1 MCKRRNVQ
9 ASARGFTILEVL
21 IGVVVMTI
29 GMIGIFGM
37 QALAIQTN
45 RAAYDM
51 RVATELAETTL
62 ERISRDTMQWTAAGA
77 WPANTYLEAGMLGPG
92 EWSAPPEVGTL
103 TFNDLGLPAL
113 TEANRADRR
122 QVERNSRYCLNYRT
136 DWVRAPRLLRVEVR
150 VTWPRTAAGE
160 ATLLSDCSNLTGLDD
175 VVLTRNFQTV
185 QVTTMLGS
193 NPVVL

>member
-1 MCKRRNVQ
+1 M
-9 ASARGFTILEVL
+9 GVL
-21 IGVVVMTI
+21 VMTI

-37 QALAIQTN
+37 QSLAIQTN

-62 ERISRDTMQWTAAGA
+62 ERLSRDTMQWTAAGA
-77 WPANTYLEAGMLGPG
+77 WPANTYLEEGMRDVGA
-92 EWSAPPEVGTL
+92 WTAPPVVGTL
-103 TFNDLGLPAL
+103 TFNDLGLPGVTA
-113 TEANRADRR
+113 ANTADQR
-122 QVERNSRYCLNYRT
+122 QVDRNSRYCLNYRT
-136 DWVRAPRLLRVEVR
+136 DWVRAPRLIRVEVL

-160 ATLLSDCSNLTGLDD
+160 AILLGDCSNLVDLDAA
-175 VVLTRNFQTV
+175 LLQRNFQTV